1 MDYKH
6 KFYLIKTWEDNEKIE
21 IATCR
26 DLSTAYVLENYCR
39 RTYEGN
45 TQGLQIV
52 TAYGKKETIL
62 VYAGNK

>member
-26 DLSTAYVLENYCR
+26 DLSTAYVLEDYCR

-52 TAYGKKETIL
+52 TVHGKKETIL
-62 VYAGNK
+62 VYAGSK

>member
-52 TAYGKKETIL
+52 TVYGKKETIL
-62 VYAGNK
+62 VYVGNK

>member
-52 TAYGKKETIL
+52 TVYGKKETIL

>member
-52 TAYGKKETIL
+52 TVYGKNETIL

>member
-1 MDYKH
+1 VSYKY
-6 KFYLIKTWEDNEKIE
+6 KFYLIRTWESNEKIE

-26 DLSTAYVLENYCR
+26 DGSIAYVLEDYCR

-52 TAYGKKETIL
+52 TVYGKKETIL